1 VGIFRYWTISNIPLF
16 LLAMPALIVLIYS
29 GVWTIYGGAAPI
41 VGKLAIPQVL
51 LAAMAL
57 LAYHV
62 QIITR
67 LSSESVV

>member
-1 VGIFRYWTISNIPLF
+1 MSNIPLVLF
-16 LLAMPALIVLIYS
+16 ATPALIVLICS
-29 GVWTIYGGAAPI
+29 GIWTIYAGAAPI
-41 VGKLAIPQVL
+41 VGKSAIPQVL